1 MEGVRSVEELSQWL
15 DANDIKRHKMAVTDI
30 DGVLRGKY
38 VERSKF
44 LASAEKGFGFCDVV
58 VGWDSGDVLYDN
70 TKVAGWHTGY
80 RDAPVTLDLSTLRRV
95 PYEPDTVLLLGSFT
109 DSYRA
114 ACARSVLE
122 GVAARADAMGFDVFG
137 ALEYE
142 FFLFQ
147 ETPASARA
155 KGYRDLVPFTP
166 GMFGYSMLRSGV
178 HAELYHEL
186 LDVMDQLRCPI
197 EGLHTETGPGV
208 LEAALRVTE
217 VCEAADRAALFKTF
231 TKILAERRGLM
242 ATFMAKWSA
251 AVPGQSGHVHV
262 SLFNKSDGSSAFF
275 QDGAPSTMSRVMRS
289 FVAGQVKYLP
299 EVLAMVCPTVN
310 DYRRLVPGMWAPT
323 TSSWGVENRTTAL
336 RVIPGSAK
344 SQRVEYRIGPADANP
359 YLALAAALGTGLR
372 GIEEGLELGPAVV
385 GSAYD
390 AADGDAPRLP
400 SSLEEAAERLSAS
413 SAAREIYGD
422 AFIDHF
428 VATRQWEVREFRKH
442 VSDWELA
449 RYFEII

>member
-15 DANDIKRHKMAVTDI
+15 DANGIKRHKMAVTDI
-30 DGVLRGKY
+30 DGILRGKY

-80 RDAPVTLDLSTLRRV
+80 RDAPVTLDLGTLRRV
-95 PYEPDTVLLLGSFT
+95 PFEPDTVLLLGSFT

-122 GVAARADAMGFDVFG
+122 SVAARADALGFDVFG

-142 FFLFQ
+142 FFLFK
-147 ETPASARA
+147 ETPDSARA

-186 LDVMDQLRCPI
+186 LDVMETLRCPI

-217 VCEAADRAALFKTF
+217 VCEAADRASLFKTF

-242 ATFMAKWSA
+242 ATFMAKWNA
-251 AVPGQSGHVHV
+251 ALPGQSGHVHV

-275 QDGAPSTMSRVMRS
+275 EDGARFSMSNTMRS

-323 TSSWGVENRTTAL
+323 SSSWGVENRTTAL

-344 SQRVEYRIGPADANP
+344 SQRSEYRIGPADANP

-372 GIEEGLELGPAVV
+372 GIEENLELGEPVQ
-385 GSAYD
+385 GSAYQVS
-390 AADGDAPRLP
+390 ASDAPRLP
-400 SSLEEAAERLSAS
+400 SSLEQAADRLSCS
-413 SAAREIYGD
+413 TAAREIYGD

-428 VATRQWEVREFRKH
+428 VATRQWEVREYRKH